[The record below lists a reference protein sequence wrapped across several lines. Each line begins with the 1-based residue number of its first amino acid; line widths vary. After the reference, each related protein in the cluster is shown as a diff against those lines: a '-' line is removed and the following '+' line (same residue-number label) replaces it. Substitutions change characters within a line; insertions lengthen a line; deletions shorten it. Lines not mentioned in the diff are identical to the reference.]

1 MKDIVVLAPIQDIY
15 DKAVA
20 IIKEQNYH
28 NVDVILGSMNEGLEI
43 AKELERE
50 GVKIIVTRG
59 GTYQLLKK
67 DITIP
72 VTEIKVTAYDI
83 IESFGKLEDP
93 NEVIGLVG
101 YSNVVYGFDLLKELI
116 PNQVIKIKME
126 CEEDIVG
133 IIKEYRSKGIKTYIG
148 DANVAR
154 IVKELNCK
162 GIMINSQ
169 KESIHAAIQ
178 DARRI
183 YKAIKEEK
191 YRASQISAVTDFVR
205 DGIIAI
211 NQDRQI
217 TLFNKTAEKIFRIT
231 LEMAMNRKL
240 EEIIPRNLLSF
251 DLSKGEVKTGEI
263 FTVNGNKISANIIPI
278 NVNQEITGAVLTFQ
292 EISEIQ
298 EMELKIRKN
307 LAQKGFQAKYHF
319 RDIVHSSEIIDNC
332 ISISKEYSMYNTPI
346 HICGESGTGKELF
359 CQSIHN
365 YSSRKNGPFVAVN
378 CAAIPP
384 NLIESEFF
392 GYEEGSFTGAKKG
405 GKAGVFELAHN
416 GTLFLD
422 EISEIPMD
430 QQGRLLRVLQEK
442 EVMRVGGNKLIPV
455 DVKIITATNKYLKK
469 LVQDNLFRRD
479 LYFRINVLKLRIPPL
494 SKRKEDIPLL
504 AEYFIRKFSAKYNKE
519 PIHLDQQVKTLLQRR
534 EYEGNIRELENIIER
549 CVILSSFSM
558 LYEEDGE
565 KVQPEIT
572 FESDEVKDEDKF
584 SVGNL
589 SLKELERQYIQRVYQ
604 ETGQNIA
611 RTCEILEINRSTL
624 WRKMKSQSVS
634 ETDIHN

>member
-1 MKDIVVLAPIQDIY
+1 MKDIVVLAPIQDLY
-15 DKAVA
+15 DKAVT

-28 NVDVILGSMNEGLEI
+28 NVDVVLGSMNEGLEI
-43 AKELERE
+43 AKELERA

-67 DITIP
+67 ALMIP
-72 VTEIKVTAYDI
+72 LTEIKVTAYDI

-93 NEVIGLVG
+93 SEIIGLVG

-116 PNQVIKIKME
+116 PNKVIKIKME
-126 CEEDIVG
+126 SEEDIAG

-162 GIMINSQ
+162 GILINSQ
-169 KESIHAAIQ
+169 KESIHASIQ

-183 YKAIKEEK
+183 YGAIKEEK
-191 YRASQISAVTDFVR
+191 YRASQISAVTDFVH

-211 NQDRQI
+211 NQEERI
-217 TLFNKTAEKIFRIT
+217 TLFNKTAEKIFRVT
-231 LEMAMNRKL
+231 REMAMNKKL
-240 EEIIPRNLLSF
+240 EDIISHKLLSF
-251 DLSKGEVKTGEI
+251 AMSTGEVKTGEI
-263 FTVNGNKISANIIPI
+263 FNLNGNKISANIIPI
-278 NVNQEITGAVLTFQ
+278 NVNKEITGAVLTFQ

-298 EMELKIRKN
+298 EMEYKIRKK

-319 RDIVHSSEIIDNC
+319 RDIVHSSEIIDKC
-332 ISISKEYSMYNTPI
+332 IDISKEFALYNTPI

-405 GKAGVFELAHN
+405 GKPGVFELAHN

-422 EISEIPMD
+422 EISEIPME

-469 LVQDNLFRRD
+469 LVQENLFRRD
-479 LYFRINVLKLRIPPL
+479 LYFRINVLKLRIPEL
-494 SKRKEDIPLL
+494 SKRREDIPLL
-504 AEYFIRKFSAKYNKE
+504 AEYFISKFSSMYDKE
-519 PIHLDQQVKTLLQRR
+519 PLVLDKQVITLLKNR

-549 CVILSSFSM
+549 CVVLSSFSM
-558 LYEEDGE
+558 LFEENDE
-565 KVQPEIT
+565 KVQPMENSEPM
-572 FESDEVKDEDKF
+572 FLERNVDDF
-584 SVGNL
+584 SFKNL
-589 SLKELERQYIQRVYQ
+589 SVKEMERRYIERVYQ

-611 RTCEILEINRSTL
+611 KTCEILEINRSTL
-624 WRKMKSQSVS
+624 WRKLKTQMQ
-634 ETDIHN
+634 